1 MLTTTKLYDIFHIV
15 NGEHSDPHTVLGM
28 HEMEEDGRKAV
39 VVRAFL
45 PHAAGI
51 TVIDYANKRKKYP
64 MERLHADG
72 FFEVTIADRE
82 EWFRY
87 QLEYTDADGNTWRS
101 YDPYSFSPTLSEFD
115 RHLFGAGTHYEIYEK
130 MGGRL
135 MTHEGARGA
144 AFSVWAPNA
153 KAVSVIGDFNNW
165 DARRS
170 PMRRLGES
178 GIWELFLP
186 AAAEGDKYKF
196 HVTQCDGRV
205 VDKTD
210 PYGVYAEVRPN
221 NASVLYPLKRYKW
234 KDRRWMT
241 ARRKYDFRAAPMNIY
256 EVHLGSWKRAEG
268 NRFLSYTELAEQ
280 LIPYVK
286 EMGYTHIEMLPV
298 EEHPFDGSWG
308 YQVTGYYAPTSRYGS
323 PDEFKQFV
331 DACHQNGIS
340 VILDWVPAHF
350 PKDDFALARFDG
362 TALYEHQDPRLGE
375 HIQWGTYIFNY
386 GRKEVAN
393 FLLANALYWMDIF
406 HIDGLRV
413 DAVASLLRLDFCK
426 EEGQWLP
433 NVYGGS
439 ENLEAIEFL
448 KHMNSVIAE
457 REPGALMIAEDSTA
471 WPGVTK
477 KVEEGGLGFSL
488 KWNMGWMND
497 FLSYI
502 KLDPIYR
509 KYHQNKLT
517 FGMAYHYAENFV
529 LVLSHD
535 EVVHTK
541 SSMIGKMPGDV
552 WQSFANLRLSYG
564 FMMGHPGK
572 KLLFMGGE
580 FAQYSEWSEARSL
593 DWHLLQYAD
602 HQEMQAYVKELNHL
616 YAEESAFWAE
626 DFDPNGFQ
634 WIECDDAE
642 SSIVSFVR
650 RSQEKE
656 LVFLCNFTP
665 VVHRGFSLGVPQE
678 GVYHERLNSDAAR
691 FGGSDVINAVPLQSR
706 EEPADRCPFRVE
718 LDVPPLGMV
727 ILEREQPKK
736 QPRTKKPKTRTA
748 ANGTKTDA
756 KRKHPEK
763 IRKKPPNRQICHDF
777 S

>member
-45 PHAAGI
+45 PDAAGI

-241 ARRKYDFRAAPMNIY
+241 ARKKYNFKTAPMNIY
-256 EVHLGSWKRAEG
+256 EVYLGSWKRAEG

-477 KVEEGGLGFSL
+477 KVDEGGLGFSL

-616 YAEESAFWAE
+616 YTEEPAFWAE

-650 RSQEKE
+650 RSREKE

-691 FGGSDVINAVPLQSR
+691 FGGSDVINAVPLQSKA
-706 EEPADRCPFRVE
+706 EPAGRCPFRVE

-763 IRKKPPNRQICHDF
+763 NTEKTAKQADLP
-777 S
+777 

>member
-28 HEMEEDGRKAV
+28 HEMEQDGRKAV

-45 PHAAGI
+45 PDAAGI

-196 HVTQCDGRV
+196 HVIQCDGRV

-241 ARRKYDFRAAPMNIY
+241 ARKKYDFKTAPMNIY

-268 NRFLSYTELAEQ
+268 NRFLTYTELAEQ

-477 KVEEGGLGFSL
+477 KVDEGGLGFSL

-616 YAEESAFWAE
+616 YAEEPAFWAE

-650 RSQEKE
+650 RSEEKE

-691 FGGSDVINAVPLQSR
+691 FGGSDVINAVPLQSKA
-706 EEPADRCPFRVE
+706 EPAGRCPFRVE

-748 ANGTKTDA
+748 VNGTKTDA

-763 IRKKPPNRQICHDF
+763 NTEKTAKQADLP
-777 S
+777 

>member
-45 PHAAGI
+45 PNAAGI

-241 ARRKYDFRAAPMNIY
+241 ARKKYIFKTAPMNIY

-268 NRFLSYTELAEQ
+268 DRFLTYTELAEQ

-477 KVEEGGLGFSL
+477 KVDEGGLGFSL

-616 YAEESAFWAE
+616 YTEEPAFWAE

-650 RSQEKE
+650 RSKEKE

-691 FGGSDVINAVPLQSR
+691 FGGSDVINAVPLQSKA
-706 EEPADRCPFRVE
+706 EPAGRCPFRVE

-763 IRKKPPNRQICHDF
+763 NTEKTAKQADLP
-777 S
+777 

>member
-45 PHAAGI
+45 PDAAGI

-241 ARRKYDFRAAPMNIY
+241 ARRKYDFRTAPMNIY

-268 NRFLSYTELAEQ
+268 DRFLTYTELAEQ

-477 KVEEGGLGFSL
+477 KVDEGGLGFSL

-616 YAEESAFWAE
+616 YTEEPAFWAE

-650 RSQEKE
+650 RSEEKE

-691 FGGSDVINAVPLQSR
+691 FGGSDVINAVPLQSKV
-706 EEPADRCPFRVE
+706 EPAGRCPFRVE

-763 IRKKPPNRQICHDF
+763 NTEKTAKQADLP
-777 S
+777 

>member
-45 PHAAGI
+45 PYAAGI

-477 KVEEGGLGFSL
+477 KVDEGGLGFSL

-650 RSQEKE
+650 RSKEKE

-706 EEPADRCPFRVE
+706 AEPAGRCPFQVE

-763 IRKKPPNRQICHDF
+763 NTEKTAKQADLP
-777 S
+777 

>member
-45 PHAAGI
+45 PYAAGI

-196 HVTQCDGRV
+196 HVTQCDGRL

-477 KVEEGGLGFSL
+477 KVDEGGLGFSL

-706 EEPADRCPFRVE
+706 AEPAGRCPFRVE

-763 IRKKPPNRQICHDF
+763 NTEKTAKQADLP
-777 S
+777 